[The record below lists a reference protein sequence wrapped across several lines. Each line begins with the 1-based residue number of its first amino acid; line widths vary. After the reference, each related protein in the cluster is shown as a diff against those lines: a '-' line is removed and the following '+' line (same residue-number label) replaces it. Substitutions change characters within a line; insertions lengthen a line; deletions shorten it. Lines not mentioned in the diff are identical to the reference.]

1 MLSVKQRRVTAMII
15 ASTSLGVLG
24 LVLVTILMLLKSAV
38 FSRTN
43 STENVRAI
51 RTQVFVELEAE
62 QVKLSRD
69 IAGLAECGLFP
80 LDWCYERRLLEAWPE
95 SEVDL
100 LASLAALRRGD
111 LVGEHEVG
119 ALAATWRAQYAGL
132 SEEEAENH
140 FDPGDEKIPMC
151 MFESYVVESSFLTE
165 LEIAIDFDVARCAA
179 YSPFGENPGN
189 ATVNKRRLLAADLL
203 ACRVELLAEKGHVDD
218 AVDTALRLC
227 RLVEPE
233 KMLYD
238 PLFLVSKSWRAA
250 DRSLGAII
258 MKGGLDAATR
268 QRFLVHYEKRG
279 DMNWVK
285 RRLFV
290 KAIQEGDGS
299 RKPASSHTKDDSPE
313 LASALETAL
322 QFADMLQSPLYESR
336 EAFDKMLAA
345 QLDAL
350 SRDRD
355 VMVLA
360 TLVLGGADPVRLAW
374 RNLSV
379 FSEGLLLQRDS
390 SMRDIVAVAF
400 AIDDYCHSYGRYPE
414 TLSALVPKFVTAV
427 PLDPICGEPPDYTYM
442 EEGGYVLSTEEL
454 PCMMTRDGVFNIV
467 SEHQEPQ
474 AITPARGL
482 TIKPYIL
489 WDTRNRTPLV
499 TRDCYCDRP

>member
-100 LASLAALRRGD
+100 LASLAAVRRGEV
-111 LVGEHEVG
+111 VGEHEVG

-258 MKGGLDAATR
+258 MKGGLGASTMRLPPIFDHGTADLRWNLRSPVPCRCGPRAAC
-268 QRFLVHYEKRG
+268 
-279 DMNWVK
+279 
-285 RRLFV
+285 
-290 KAIQEGDGS
+290 
-299 RKPASSHTKDDSPE
+299 P
-313 LASALETAL
+313 
-322 QFADMLQSPLYESR
+322 
-336 EAFDKMLAA
+336 
-345 QLDAL
+345 
-350 SRDRD
+350 
-355 VMVLA
+355 
-360 TLVLGGADPVRLAW
+360 
-374 RNLSV
+374 
-379 FSEGLLLQRDS
+379 
-390 SMRDIVAVAF
+390 
-400 AIDDYCHSYGRYPE
+400 
-414 TLSALVPKFVTAV
+414 
-427 PLDPICGEPPDYTYM
+427 
-442 EEGGYVLSTEEL
+442 
-454 PCMMTRDGVFNIV
+454 
-467 SEHQEPQ
+467 
-474 AITPARGL
+474 
-482 TIKPYIL
+482 
-489 WDTRNRTPLV
+489 
-499 TRDCYCDRP
+499 

>member
-111 LVGEHEVG
+111 IAKEQEVDMR
-119 ALAATWRAQYAGL
+119 ATTWRAQYAAL
-132 SEEEAENH
+132 SEKETEDH
-140 FDPGDEKIPMC
+140 FDPGDEKIPMSA
-151 MFESYVVESSFLTE
+151 FENYVLSSSFLAE
-165 LEIAIDFDVARCAA
+165 LEIAIDYDVARCVAK
-179 YSPFGENPGN
+179 SPFGENPGN

-258 MKGGLDAATR
+258 MKGGLGASTMRLPPIFDHGTADLRWNLRSPVPCRCGPRAAC
-268 QRFLVHYEKRG
+268 
-279 DMNWVK
+279 
-285 RRLFV
+285 
-290 KAIQEGDGS
+290 
-299 RKPASSHTKDDSPE
+299 P
-313 LASALETAL
+313 
-322 QFADMLQSPLYESR
+322 
-336 EAFDKMLAA
+336 
-345 QLDAL
+345 
-350 SRDRD
+350 
-355 VMVLA
+355 
-360 TLVLGGADPVRLAW
+360 
-374 RNLSV
+374 
-379 FSEGLLLQRDS
+379 
-390 SMRDIVAVAF
+390 
-400 AIDDYCHSYGRYPE
+400 
-414 TLSALVPKFVTAV
+414 
-427 PLDPICGEPPDYTYM
+427 
-442 EEGGYVLSTEEL
+442 
-454 PCMMTRDGVFNIV
+454 
-467 SEHQEPQ
+467 
-474 AITPARGL
+474 
-482 TIKPYIL
+482 
-489 WDTRNRTPLV
+489 
-499 TRDCYCDRP
+499 